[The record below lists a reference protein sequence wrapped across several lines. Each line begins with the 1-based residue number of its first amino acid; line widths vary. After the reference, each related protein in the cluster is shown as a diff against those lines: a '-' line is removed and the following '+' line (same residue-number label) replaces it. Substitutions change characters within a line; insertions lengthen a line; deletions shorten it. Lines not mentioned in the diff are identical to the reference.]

1 MARGNAKASR
11 ISSAKKSKG
20 KRRRKRTEKEE
31 DARKGRKWRTSLTT
45 KGRFEWVFEDIKLT
59 RLWENKNI
67 KAVTLAN
74 GNFCVVRVGELI
86 YVCDCNS
93 TAYKYP
99 LIDGELF
106 DGPGGVYRLRLTG
119 PVTIDDGKSH
129 RVVSSKHVA
138 EEDVGEAEGKRD
150 AG

>member
-1 MARGNAKASR
+1 MKILNLQ
-11 ISSAKKSKG
+11 
-20 KRRRKRTEKEE
+20 
-31 DARKGRKWRTSLTT
+31 D
-45 KGRFEWVFEDIKLT
+45 FD
-59 RLWENKNI
+59 ENKNI

-106 DGPGGVYRLRLTG
+106 NGPGGASIRSPFDGTSYDLTTGKVIEWCPQDTLPRKMLGKLKENATPVDLGVY
-119 PVTIDDGKSH
+119 PVIVDEQGDIYASF
-129 RVVSSKHVA
+129 VQ
-138 EEDVGEAEGKRD
+138 
-150 AG
+150 